1 MRRRELIGLVAGA
14 VAAWPFVTRA
24 QQSGH
29 RRRVGLLMGPAETDA
44 DGQARAK
51 TFRDALA
58 SLGWVEGRNVEFE
71 YRWVGGDVSRARN
84 YASDLANIVDVIMAN
99 GTPQLAASQH
109 ATKSVPVVFAQVS
122 DPVGG
127 GFVGSIAHPGGN
139 ITGCTDFEY
148 SFGVKWLE
156 VLKRV
161 APNVRRVA
169 VVHDPDNPNSSK
181 FLSPIEAAAGSLG
194 VTVSRVAAREANDID
209 RAIDA
214 FADSQPGGL
223 VVLPSVPAMEHRG
236 RIFAGAAR
244 HNLPAIYPY
253 RAFSSS
259 GGLASYGVD
268 TLDMYRCAAAYTAR
282 ILKGEQPANLP
293 VQFATRFEFVI
304 NLKAA
309 KTIGLTVP
317 PSELLN
323 ATEVIE

>member
-1 MRRRELIGLVAGA
+1 V
-14 VAAWPFVTRA
+14 
-24 QQSGH
+24 Q
-29 RRRVGLLMGPAETDA
+29 
-44 DGQARAK
+44 
-51 TFRDALA
+51 
-58 SLGWVEGRNVEFE
+58 FE
-71 YRWVGGDVSRARN
+71 YRWVGGDVSRARD
-84 YASDLANIVDVIMAN
+84 YASELADLADVIMAN
-99 GTPQLAASQH
+99 GTAQLAAAQH
-109 ATKSVPVVFAQVS
+109 ATKSIPIVFAQVS

-127 GFVGSIAHPGGN
+127 GFVGSIASPGGN

-156 VLKRV
+156 VLKRI
-161 APNVRRVA
+161 APNIQRVA
-169 VVHDPDNPNSSK
+169 VIYDPNNPNSNK
-181 FLSPIEAAAGSLG
+181 FLPPIETAAESLG
-194 VTVSRVAAREANDID
+194 VAVSRAPVSDANDIN
-209 RAIDA
+209 RAIES

-223 VVLPSVPAMEHRG
+223 VVLPSVPAIGNRDQ
-236 RIFAGAAR
+236 IFAGATR

-253 RAFSSS
+253 RAFSFS
-259 GGLASYGVD
+259 GGLTSYGVD
-268 TLDMYRCAAAYTAR
+268 TLDMYRCAATYTDR

>member
-1 MRRRELIGLVAGA
+1 MRRREFIGLIGGA
-14 VAAWPFVTRA
+14 AVTWPVAARG
-24 QQSGH
+24 QQNGRK
-29 RRRVGLLMGPAETDA
+29 RRIGLLMGPPESDA

-51 TFRDALA
+51 AFRDALA
-58 SLGWVEGRNVEFE
+58 SLEWVEGRNVQLE

-84 YASDLANIVDVIMAN
+84 YASELANLSDVIMAN
-99 GTPQLAASQH
+99 GTAQLAAAQR

-127 GFVGSIAHPGGN
+127 GFVGSIAHPGEN

-161 APNVRRVA
+161 APNIKRAA
-169 VVHDPDNPNSSK
+169 VIYDPNNPNSNK
-181 FLSPIEAAAGSLG
+181 FLPPIESAAESMG
-194 VTVSRVAAREANDID
+194 VAVSRAPVRTATDIN
-209 RAIDA
+209 RAIDS
-214 FADSQPGGL
+214 FANSQPAGL
-223 VVLPSVPAMEHRG
+223 IVLPSVPAIEHRDL
-236 RIFAGAAR
+236 IFAGAVR
-244 HNLPAIYPY
+244 HNLPAVYPY
-253 RAFSSS
+253 RAFSLS

-268 TLDMYRCAAAYTAR
+268 TLDMYRCAATYTAR
-282 ILKGEQPANLP
+282 ILKGERPANLP

-309 KTIGLTVP
+309 KAIGLVVP
-317 PSELLN
+317 TSELLN